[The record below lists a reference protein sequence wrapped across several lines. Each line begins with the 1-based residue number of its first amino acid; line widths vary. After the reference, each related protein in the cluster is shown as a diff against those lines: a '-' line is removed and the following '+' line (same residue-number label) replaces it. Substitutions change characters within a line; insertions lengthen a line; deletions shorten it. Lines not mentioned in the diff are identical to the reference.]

1 MAERLDQWK
10 TDLDQD
16 GAALTPEAEATQGMS
31 PYNVLRAESYCNCM
45 NVQQVPKYLGN
56 IQSSQ

>member
-16 GAALTPEAEATQGMS
+16 GAALTPEAEAIQGMS
-31 PYNVLRAESYCNCM
+31 PGGITEAESNCNYM
-45 NVQQVPKYLGN
+45 KMQRVLKHLGS
-56 IQSSQ
+56 IQTSQ

>member
-16 GAALTPEAEATQGMS
+16 GAALTPEAEAIRGMS
-31 PYNVLRAESYCNCM
+31 LYHIAQAESSCNYM
-45 NVQQVPKYLGN
+45 NMQQVQKHLGSV
-56 IQSSQ
+56 QSSQ